1 MRQYCQMRG
10 QLFQDVFEHFVR
22 ESRSGM
28 PDVAQLALVV
38 DAEHQRSKMFSRSR
52 GFGNASDHGL
62 LLHARLDL
70 EPGFGASSR
79 LLYGPRTIFV
89 GSPDEVSDLDTF
101 DVDGELRVRRRS
113 SLNPLAN
120 Q

>member
-1 MRQYCQMRG
+1 MGDRHFSPNFGR
-10 QLFQDVFEHFVR
+10 HFVLPQSEKR
-22 ESRSGM
+22 GSSQLSGM

-70 EPGFGASSR
+70 EPGFAASSR
-79 LLYGPRTIFV
+79 LPVDHPTSASCSFN
-89 GSPDEVSDLDTF
+89 PDL
-101 DVDGELRVRRRS
+101 
-113 SLNPLAN
+113 
-120 Q
+120 